1 MDAGKRER
9 EDEDPEADANERA
22 AKALLLTDQAQE
34 MQRRYEREQWNAGSG
49 SLITFPRE
57 IRQMIVTMNAGT
69 LMSMARA
76 HRLWRDLARNENVW
90 RAMYERDFRHDW
102 AFCGGELPFFVLEP
116 THPLWDARMVAPED
130 ATAWKRFYLQTAS
143 RYHRANKELP
153 RKTLHAIHAWRHNQW
168 RRGDTRPKRERVAEL
183 CWLFV
188 CVVMDQISEEILTS
202 PIQEV
207 ALGFWRFARSDPSR
221 QWLIPYLTHS
231 DPDGIDDEWMYWYQ
245 TGGSI
250 AGQEHGYISNF
261 GPNTWHIYNSW
272 PRTGEALKPYYDY
285 LVAHRPWQDRL
296 DLFDDGLMNRLRDI
310 VVQRE
315 HREMIALLKA
325 CYLQPCVLNIEIA
338 PIWSKMI
345 VHPLDVRREVMEQ
358 DAGASVRNI
367 TPGLRL
373 RCSPFAAIH
382 NVRIDATDVMSTYM
396 FFLFDQFASL
406 PRNWAGVIRFIACR
420 VCGSQEALQQCGG
433 QCNDQGAIYC
443 GRACQTHD
451 WYTGGHRHKCGTKK

>member
-1 MDAGKRER
+1 MDAGEKRGR

-22 AKALLLTDQAQE
+22 AKALLLTDQAKE
-34 MQRRYEREQWNAGSG
+34 MQEQYEREQWNAGSG
-49 SLITFPRE
+49 SLNVFPRE
-57 IRQMIVTMNAGT
+57 IRKMIVYMNAGT

-90 RAMYERDFRHDW
+90 RAMYERDFPHDW

-116 THPLWDARMVAPED
+116 THPLWDTRMVAPED

-143 RYHRANKELP
+143 RYHRANKERP
-153 RKTLHAIHAWRHNQW
+153 RKTLNGIYRWRHNQW

-188 CVVMDQISEEILTS
+188 CVVMDQISQEILTS

-221 QWLIPYLTHS
+221 QWLIPYLAHS
-231 DPDGIDDEWMYWYQ
+231 DPDGIDEEWLQWYRK
-245 TGGSI
+245 GSI
-250 AGQEHGYISNF
+250 NGIERPYNPSF
-261 GPNTWHIYNSW
+261 GPNTWHIYDPW
-272 PRTGEALKPYYDY
+272 PLMGENPKPYYDY
-285 LVAHRPWQDRL
+285 LAAHPPWQDRL
-296 DLFDDGLMNRLRDI
+296 DLFDDGLMNRLKDI

-315 HREMIALLKA
+315 HREMIELLKA
-325 CYLQPCVLNIEIA
+325 CYLQPCALNIEID
-338 PIWSKMI
+338 PKFSKMI
-345 VHPLDVRREVMEQ
+345 VHPLVVRREVMEN
-358 DAGASVRNI
+358 DRRAAVTNI
-367 TPGLRL
+367 TPRLRL

-382 NVRIDATDVMSTYM
+382 NVRIDATDVLSSQL

-433 QCNDQGAIYC
+433 QCNDQQAIYC
-443 GRACQTHD
+443 GRTCQTRD
-451 WYTGGHRHKCGTKK
+451 WYAGGHRHECGIKK